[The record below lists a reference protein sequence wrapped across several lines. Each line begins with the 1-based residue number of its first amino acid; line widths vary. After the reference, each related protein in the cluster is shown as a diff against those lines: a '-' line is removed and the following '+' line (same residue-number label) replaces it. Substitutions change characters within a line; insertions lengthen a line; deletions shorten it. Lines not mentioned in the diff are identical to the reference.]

1 MLNVIGE
8 LVLLLL
14 GTAIT
19 ATLQFNSPRCDQLS
33 SSQLSFVVE
42 WWGLGPYLN
51 NSTSS
56 SSEHPNKPPP
66 PTGGLLYELLRRMI
80 KPDRIT
86 YKTARRKFTK
96 SSILISNSTGNV
108 TISMPVM
115 IKKNANDPCEIKV
128 HLSKGPAYVAKRNQM
143 KPLTQL
149 GLSFINGGQIIGL
162 TLILTVIS
170 GVFIWIL
177 DRHKNPVDFPPSFIR
192 GTWQGFWWAFVTMT
206 TVGYGDTAP
215 KSIPARLYSILWMLL
230 GMVAFSVLTANFT
243 SSLNHEIQKDLNLF
257 GKKVAVLNGSLAQQA
272 AVTEGAKYMAFNDID
287 DMIDALSRTKNPVV
301 NGLLLDRHVAVASL
315 ETLKDKSLE
324 IGRLVDYEYFVG
336 MSVRPPQNATQIC
349 EMVNKCAEDL
359 AHSEGFELRALE
371 ILSNS
376 VSVVENKRESTS
388 LFDDYD
394 FLIILLA
401 LFAVLVGGGLVWE
414 YFFYKPKMER
424 LNKVNDFEMEEDD
437 RNKDSEKAI
446 LLRNEVEDLCEECR
460 AKVENIMKEE
470 GKQRLQSMQTVISPF
485 DGFSIIGSQLSSI
498 PGVSSIRKIGSEL
511 PYNVQNL
518 TRKSKKK
525 SQVDGLEQC

>member
-1 MLNVIGE
+1 MFNVIGE
-8 LVLLLL
+8 LVLLLV
-14 GTAIT
+14 GTTTT

-42 WWGLGPYLN
+42 WWAIDPYVN
-51 NSTSS
+51 NSSSS
-56 SSEHPNKPPP
+56 SSEHPNKSPP
-66 PTGGLLYELLRRMI
+66 PTEGLLYELLRTMI
-80 KPDRIT
+80 KQERLS
-86 YKTARRKFTK
+86 YKKTKTKFAK
-96 SSILISNSTGNV
+96 APPVPSNGTGNV
-108 TISMPVM
+108 TITMPVM

-128 HLSKGPAYVAKRNQM
+128 HLSKGPAYVAKRNRM

-215 KSIPARLYSILWMLL
+215 KSIQARLYSILWMLL

-243 SSLNHEIQKDLNLF
+243 SSLNYEIEKDLNLF
-257 GKKVAVLNGSLAQQA
+257 GKKVAVLNGSLARQA
-272 AVTEGAKYMAFNDID
+272 AVMEGAKYMAFNDID
-287 DMIDALSRTKNPVV
+287 DMIDALSGVKNPDVD
-301 NGLLLDRHVAVASL
+301 GLLLDRHVAVASL
-315 ETLKDKSLE
+315 QTLKNNTLE
-324 IGRLVDYEYFVG
+324 IGRLVDYDYYIG

-349 EMVNKCAEDL
+349 EMVNKCAVEL
-359 AHSEGFELRALE
+359 VHSEGFELATLKN
-371 ILSNS
+371 LSDS
-376 VSVVENKRESTS
+376 VSVVKTSGESTS
-388 LFDDYD
+388 LFDDYE

-401 LFAVLVGGGLVWE
+401 LFAVLVGGGLLWE
-414 YFFYKPKMER
+414 YFYYKPKMER
-424 LNKVNDFEMEEDD
+424 LNKVNDFEMEGDD

-460 AKVENIMKEE
+460 SKVENIMKEE
-470 GKQRLQSMQTVISPF
+470 GKQRLQSMQTVINPF

-498 PGVSSIRKIGSEL
+498 PGVSSIRRIGSEL

-525 SQVDGLEQC
+525 RQVDGLEQC